1 MNRLLLCGMSHDEFN
16 LVWRH
21 GAGYTSMQEEEV
33 TGGTLERR
41 STWLSRNVERWG
53 RRKRWRRRLIGL
65 VDRQIDRSRQDRKRC
80 PFCYLKEWKAM
91 FSILPGIGISWVV
104 KSP

>member
-1 MNRLLLCGMSHDEFN
+1 MDESA
-16 LVWRH
+16 LTLRDEPRQGSIWSGDH

-65 VDRQIDRSRQDRKRC
+65 VNGQIDRSRRDRKRC
-80 PFCYLKEWKAM
+80 PFCYLKEWKAT
-91 FSILPGIGISWVV
+91 FSICRESVYRGL
-104 KSP
+104 